1 MAVTRVKS
9 YWHRFLCNRLKH
21 YLLRMKTY
29 LLLILT
35 SFLFFTSCIVQS
47 PKYST
52 LDKVMTLKL
61 GMSKSEV
68 EEILNLKPYN
78 LHALTDTST
87 TFIYVYRVKDRKTL
101 YLNTRPT
108 NGRESLGKYT
118 QLAVTY
124 SKKDKV
130 TGIGSC
136 IDCPD
141 NLENVTKVDV
151 EKIVLFLTATL
162 PAILIY
168 LGFQSK

>member
-1 MAVTRVKS
+1 
-9 YWHRFLCNRLKH
+9 
-21 YLLRMKTY
+21 
-29 LLLILT
+29 
-35 SFLFFTSCIVQS
+35 
-47 PKYST
+47 
-52 LDKVMTLKL
+52 MTLKL
-61 GMSKSEV
+61 GMTKEEV
-68 EEILNLKPYN
+68 ENTLNLKPYN
-78 LHALTDTST
+78 LHALSDTSA

-124 SKKDKV
+124 SKEDKV
-130 TGIGSC
+130 THIGSC

-162 PAILIY
+162 PAILLY
-168 LGFQSK
+168 FGLQK

>member
-1 MAVTRVKS
+1 
-9 YWHRFLCNRLKH
+9 
-21 YLLRMKTY
+21 MKNY
-29 LLLILT
+29 LLLIPVLL
-35 SFLFFTSCIVQS
+35 LFFNSCIVQS

-61 GMSKSEV
+61 GMTKEEV
-68 EEILNLKPYN
+68 EKTLNLKPYN
-78 LHALTDTST
+78 LHALTDSST

-130 TGIGSC
+130 IYVGSC

-141 NLENVTKVDV
+141 NLENVTKVDI
-151 EKIVLFLTATL
+151 EKVALFLTATL

-168 LGFQSK
+168 FGLQK